1 MKKSL
6 KPPSKTRHHPKLKN
20 KTIVFGL
27 SGSIACYKV
36 CDPISQLS
44 TLGVNVQCVLTD
56 SAKQFITPLT
66 LSSLSGR
73 AVYDNQFMAPPFSE
87 PLHTYLARRADLIV
101 IAPATANI
109 MAKMARGQADDLL
122 TSVVLATEAQV
133 LMVPAMNEQ
142 MWKNSFTQENV
153 SRLRKA
159 GFEFIEP
166 VRGHLVCQVEGLG
179 HIADPNHITDRIIQL
194 LS

>member
-6 KPPSKTRHHPKLKN
+6 KSPPKTRHHPKLKN

-27 SGSIACYKV
+27 SGSIACYKA

-44 TLGVNVQCVLTD
+44 ALGVKVQCVLTE

-66 LSSLSGR
+66 LSSLSGLE
-73 AVYDNQFMAPPFSE
+73 VYDNQFMAPPFPE

-109 MAKMARGQADDLL
+109 MAKMATGQADDLL
-122 TSVVLATEAQV
+122 TGIVLASVAHV
-133 LMVPAMNEQ
+133 LIVPAMNEQ
-142 MWKNSFTQENV
+142 MWKNSFTRGNV

-166 VRGHLVCQVEGLG
+166 VHGHLVC
-179 HIADPNHITDRIIQL
+179 
-194 LS
+194 